1 VFLGTSLLK
10 RHQKDSYKYWSK
22 NMTIK
27 ERLYQGNR
35 FFVTSVVIGIL
46 SIVPLSVFIGTAFAF
61 TLLGEREIRMGS
73 SQPGDVTDY
82 TVEFDVS
89 TSGDLGGIVVTFC
102 ANTPTIGDPEC
113 ETPSNFDV
121 TSALANLDVG
131 DIDLTGYQADTADHS
146 SSGAGGD
153 NTVTLFSGTG
163 YSLGDTGPA
172 GGLIFHIDGNDY
184 YEAAPAGW
192 DGGSDPFLQWG
203 CRDQSVPG
211 ADGTAIG
218 DGVSNTQAIA
228 DFHDDDANFNNE
240 DYYTYS
246 GDYEDIGCHSNN
258 DGTVA
263 AKTANELSL
272 NGYSDWF
279 LPSRDE
285 INVMYTNLHAEGLG
299 GFADSGYWSSFEDSP
314 DVAQRFMF
322 NFGSLNLSF
331 KDENNRVRPARSF
344 TLAGAQQASTGETAI
359 FDLVDVTNQDVQGTF
374 YARIYTYEDPA
385 HALGYTLEDPWAE
398 GDVVDAGG
406 VALSTAETID
416 ITFQIPERLTFCVFT
431 NELSGP
437 GDFSTCDGTTATP
450 VSLGDDL
457 GFLSPDE
464 PSISKDA
471 KYNIATNAPHG
482 AMVRIRGSTLNSG
495 SLSIDA
501 IGDQSPGDG
510 VATSS
515 SPGTEQFGL
524 CTYQHTDSV
533 DDGILPLA
541 PYNHTNCEGTT
552 DGQGAGND
560 NGALFAFHE
569 AEIDSIYGH
578 PIAQKDH
585 GDWSTG
591 IIVFLANITAF
602 TEPGVYT
609 TTFDVVATGQY

>member
-1 VFLGTSLLK
+1 
-10 RHQKDSYKYWSK
+10 
-22 NMTIK
+22 MIIK
-27 ERLYQGNR
+27 ERLYHDNR
-35 FFVTSVVIGIL
+35 FFVGSLVIGVLSVVL
-46 SIVPLSVFIGTAFAF
+46 FSLFIGTAFAF
-61 TLLGEREIRMGS
+61 TLLGDREIHMGS

-89 TSGDLGGIVVTFC
+89 TTGNLGGIVVTFC

-113 ETPSNFDV
+113 ETPANFDL
-121 TSALANLDVG
+121 TTALANLDAG
-131 DIDLTGYQADTADHS
+131 DIDLTGYQAVTADYS
-146 SSGAGGD
+146 SSGSGGD
-153 NTVTLFSGTG
+153 NTIILYSDAE
-163 YSLGDTGPA
+163 YSLQDTGPA
-172 GGLIFHIDGNDY
+172 GGLIFHINGDTY
-184 YEAAPAGW
+184 YEAAPESW
-192 DGGSDPFLQWG
+192 DGGSDPQLQWG
-203 CRDQSVPG
+203 CLDQSVSG
-211 ADGTAIG
+211 ADGLAIG
-218 DGVSNTQAIA
+218 DGVTNTAAIV
-228 DFHDDDANFNNE
+228 DFHDDSSNFNGQ
-240 DYYTYS
+240 DYYTYT
-246 GDYEDIGCHSNN
+246 GDYGDIGCHNFNN
-258 DGTVA
+258 GEVA
-263 AKTANELSL
+263 AKHVSEAEINS
-272 NGYSDWF
+272 YDDWF
-279 LPSRDE
+279 LPSRNELDA
-285 INVMYTNLHAEGLG
+285 MYSNLEEESLG
-299 GFADSGYWSSFEDSP
+299 GFVSAGYWSSSELWSSNAYIQDFSNGTIQYQNKANP
-314 DVAQRFMF
+314 Y
-322 NFGSLNLSF
+322 
-331 KDENNRVRPARSF
+331 RVRPARAF
-344 TLAGAQQASTGETAI
+344 TVASAQPASTGNTAI
-359 FDLVDVTNQDVQGTF
+359 FDLVSVTNQDIQGTF
-374 YARIYTYEDPA
+374 YARIYTYEDPE

-431 NELSGP
+431 NELSDP
-437 GDFSTCDGTTATP
+437 GDFATCDGTTATP

-501 IGDQSPGDG
+501 IGDQLPGDG

-541 PYNHTNCEGTT
+541 PYNHANCEGAT
-552 DGQGAGND
+552 DGQGTGND

-569 AEIDSIYGH
+569 SEIDSIYGH
-578 PIAQKDH
+578 PIARKDH